1 MSTTQVTTLGLAYD
15 YGMKLIV
22 RLLLQTLVVATK
34 KVTFFAPS
42 GSVMHYPAGAF
53 AVDRRIPVIK
63 ALIGSPVLG
72 QRKGFSTV

>member
-15 YGMKLIV
+15 YG
-22 RLLLQTLVVATK
+22 
-34 KVTFFAPS
+34 
-42 GSVMHYPAGAF
+42 SVMHYPARAF

-72 QRKGFSTV
+72 QQKGFSTLDLQKLKKLYSCKSC